1 MDKKNIWNQILVKS
15 CISIWENISTES
27 HIRYQKTFSFSGHK
41 GGEVGGVDIGKILK
55 YPWRKS
61 TSESHIK
68 EDHLQKNTDFHDTN
82 IRHIEIEMADRMKP
96 MYLLLR

>member
-1 MDKKNIWNQILVKS
+1 MDKKIFWNQISVKS
-15 CISIWENISTES
+15 CITIWENFSTES
-27 HIRYQKTFSFSGHK
+27 HIRYQKAFSFSKHK
-41 GGEVGGVDIGKILK
+41 EGEIGGVDIGKILK

-82 IRHIEIEMADRMKP
+82 NRHIEMDDRMKP
-96 MYLLLR
+96 MYWLSR